1 MSWCVCF
8 RLATKTLGGYRARV
22 SPIMGWTRGVFDS
35 FQPRSTE
42 FIINNADGGWR
53 RRGWLRYFE
62 GAICRTHARVYR
74 HLFVNGIEFPPP
86 PFLQW
91 YDMKLWTVLLG
102 RKVERG
108 CFAVARHELKTYT
121 RLWIL
126 VSTLCTTY
134 KRRLLLLRLRVASR
148 YLSIRVCEWKIIK
161 RSFSVWISLSSSLVS
176 CCSRDWISKLC
187 REGIFFFFKILFP
200 SAW

>member
-1 MSWCVCF
+1 M
-8 RLATKTLGGYRARV
+8 ADEEG
-22 SPIMGWTRGVFDS
+22 
-35 FQPRSTE
+35 
-42 FIINNADGGWR
+42 ADGYVISKAQYVGR
-53 RRGWLRYFE
+53 MR
-62 GAICRTHARVYR
+62 
-74 HLFVNGIEFPPP
+74 EFTATYLSMVSSFLPL
-86 PFLQW
+86 FLQW

-161 RSFSVWISLSSSLVS
+161 RSFSVWISLSLLVLFLVVRATELAN
-176 CCSRDWISKLC
+176 CAE
-187 REGIFFFFKILFP
+187 REFFFFQDSVSFGVIEIVLR
-200 SAW
+200 

>member
-1 MSWCVCF
+1 M
-8 RLATKTLGGYRARV
+8 ADEEG
-22 SPIMGWTRGVFDS
+22 
-35 FQPRSTE
+35 
-42 FIINNADGGWR
+42 ADGYVISKAQYVGR
-53 RRGWLRYFE
+53 MR
-62 GAICRTHARVYR
+62 
-74 HLFVNGIEFPPP
+74 EFTATYLSMVSSFLPL
-86 PFLQW
+86 FLQW

-187 REGIFFFFKILFP
+187 RERIFFFFSRFCFLRCDRNCAALIFP
-200 SAW
+200 LM